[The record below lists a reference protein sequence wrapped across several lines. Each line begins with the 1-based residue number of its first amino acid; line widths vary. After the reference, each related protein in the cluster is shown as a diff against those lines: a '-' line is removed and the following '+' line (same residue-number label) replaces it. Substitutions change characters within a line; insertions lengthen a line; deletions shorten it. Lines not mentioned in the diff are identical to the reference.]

1 MHVVCNNAGVATAA
15 TRRRTRLDDWE
26 WVLGVNLW
34 GVIHGVRTFLPLM
47 IEQGEGHI
55 VNTGSVASFAT
66 GLPTFSP
73 YTTSKFAVLGFSECL
88 EIELRTGGEDI
99 GVSLLAPGVVATR
112 MPDAER
118 NRPEGVPSTEDDPL
132 RHDIL
137 ESLRTAVKQVGM
149 DPAQVAAM
157 VVDAIRHRRFFVL
170 DASGERARG
179 DAQAPALDGDRRG
192 AGHARPVGCMR
203 VDTGGVTQAWICET
217 CAVEHAE
224 ASGTCAVCA
233 DDRQWVPAGGQRWT
247 TLDDLAASGR
257 KTRVRELEDDLF
269 GITVEPKVGIGQQ
282 AHLVRT
288 PVGTVLWDPTGYVDD
303 EAAARNP

>member
-1 MHVVCNNAGVATAA
+1 
-15 TRRRTRLDDWE
+15 
-26 WVLGVNLW
+26 
-34 GVIHGVRTFLPLM
+34 
-47 IEQGEGHI
+47 
-55 VNTGSVASFAT
+55 
-66 GLPTFSP
+66 
-73 YTTSKFAVLGFSECL
+73 
-88 EIELRTGGEDI
+88 
-99 GVSLLAPGVVATR
+99 
-112 MPDAER
+112 
-118 NRPEGVPSTEDDPL
+118 
-132 RHDIL
+132 
-137 ESLRTAVKQVGM
+137 
-149 DPAQVAAM
+149 
-157 VVDAIRHRRFFVL
+157 
-170 DASGERARG
+170 
-179 DAQAPALDGDRRG
+179 
-192 AGHARPVGCMR
+192 MR
-203 VDTGGVTQAWICET
+203 VDTGDVTQAWICET